1 MYVLPQV
8 VRISHHNLV
17 KHLKPHGY
25 EQVRIN
31 AGIWTHKKRTIN
43 FAVVVGMF
51 CVKYE
56 KKMFHLKSTIE
67 EEYKVNNDWYRNIY
81 TGINIKYNYTNGA
94 VQSEIPQYVCSAS
107 EKYRHT
113 NCHE

>member
-56 KKMFHLKSTIE
+56 KKNVPPKINH
-67 EEYKVNNDWYRNIY
+67 RG
-81 TGINIKYNYTNGA
+81 GIQG
-94 VQSEIPQYVCSAS
+94 Q
-107 EKYRHT
+107 
-113 NCHE
+113 